1 VNFWGIINLKLLLD
15 VLFAIGFGL
24 LLFSRVKEQRTLW
37 LLRGYLFL
45 VSTAWFIQRYADL
58 PLTSKL
64 IDAVVLACSLS
75 LAILWQGELRRLME
89 LLGTG
94 RLAVLLGNPPKEF
107 RATSTTITQLVD
119 TAGKLSQNRRGAL
132 IVVDLGSDLRPEDFL
147 YSGTNIEAQ
156 LSTDLLINLF
166 ATDTPLHDGAV
177 LVKGNKIISAGVI
190 LPLSRQGIS
199 RYGTRHLAALGIT
212 ERFDRCICI
221 VVSEETGTLSLANQG
236 KLERPITSSRL
247 QELLV
252 NLIGN
257 QNSIGTNKSSLAI
270 KKLVKEVF
278 QKVGIE
284 ESRLDSFPHQFS
296 GGMRQRVS
304 IAMAL
309 ALKPK
314 LLIADEPTTSLDTI
328 TSFEIMQEIIHL
340 CNEFD
345 TTLILISHD
354 INLAAKW
361 CKKVAIIEKGSIVE
375 KGNVSDL
382 SCKTAVHHRKVAN
395 HY

>member
-1 VNFWGIINLKLLLD
+1 MNFWGFINLKFLLD

-37 LLRGYLFL
+37 LLRGYLLL
-45 VSTAWFIQRYADL
+45 VSSAWFIQRYAYL

-94 RLAVLLGNPPKEF
+94 RLTVLLGNPQKEF

-147 YSGTNIEAQ
+147 YSGTRIEAQ

-257 QNSIGTNKSSLAI
+257 QNSIGTSKSSSN
-270 KKLVKEVF
+270 K
-278 QKVGIE
+278 
-284 ESRLDSFPHQFS
+284 
-296 GGMRQRVS
+296 
-304 IAMAL
+304 
-309 ALKPK
+309 
-314 LLIADEPTTSLDTI
+314 TSLSQKKNSNDNLI
-328 TSFEIMQEIIHL
+328 T
-340 CNEFD
+340 
-345 TTLILISHD
+345 D
-354 INLAAKW
+354 IN
-361 CKKVAIIEKGSIVE
+361 EKESNKQESITNI
-375 KGNVSDL
+375 KD
-382 SCKTAVHHRKVAN
+382 
-395 HY
+395 

>member
-1 VNFWGIINLKLLLD
+1 MNFWGIINLKLILD
-15 VLFAIGFGL
+15 VLFAVGFGL

-37 LLRGYLFL
+37 LLRGYLLL
-45 VSTAWFIQRYADL
+45 VSSAWFIQRYAFL

-64 IDAVVLACSLS
+64 IDALVLACSLS

-107 RATSTTITQLVD
+107 RAASTTITQLVD

-132 IVVDLGSDLRPEDFL
+132 IIVDLGSDLRPEDFL
-147 YSGTNIEAQ
+147 YSGTNIQAQ

-212 ERFDRCICI
+212 ERFDRCIGI

-247 QELLV
+247 QELLID
-252 NLIGN
+252 LIGN
-257 QNSIGTNKSSLAI
+257 QNSMGTSKTPLSQKTKTSDIIINEIDETGTNKSESVTNI
-270 KKLVKEVF
+270 K
-278 QKVGIE
+278 
-284 ESRLDSFPHQFS
+284 D
-296 GGMRQRVS
+296 
-304 IAMAL
+304 
-309 ALKPK
+309 
-314 LLIADEPTTSLDTI
+314 
-328 TSFEIMQEIIHL
+328 
-340 CNEFD
+340 
-345 TTLILISHD
+345 
-354 INLAAKW
+354 
-361 CKKVAIIEKGSIVE
+361 
-375 KGNVSDL
+375 
-382 SCKTAVHHRKVAN
+382 
-395 HY
+395 

>member
-1 VNFWGIINLKLLLD
+1 MNFWGIINLKFLLD
-15 VLFAIGFGL
+15 VLFAVGFGL

-45 VSTAWFIQRYADL
+45 VSSAWFIQRYAYL

-94 RLAVLLGNPPKEF
+94 RLTVLLGNPPKEF

-147 YSGTNIEAQ
+147 YSGTNIEAK

-177 LVKGNKIISAGVI
+177 LIKGNKIISAGVI

-221 VVSEETGTLSLANQG
+221 VVSEETGTLSLASQG

-247 QELLV
+247 QELLI

-257 QNSIGTNKSSLAI
+257 QNSLGANKSSTN
-270 KKLVKEVF
+270 K
-278 QKVGIE
+278 
-284 ESRLDSFPHQFS
+284 
-296 GGMRQRVS
+296 
-304 IAMAL
+304 
-309 ALKPK
+309 
-314 LLIADEPTTSLDTI
+314 TSSSPNTNSNDNITI
-328 TSFEIMQEIIHL
+328 NS
-340 CNEFD
+340 NENNQNKSEK
-345 TTLILISHD
+345 IS
-354 INLAAKW
+354 N
-361 CKKVAIIEKGSIVE
+361 
-375 KGNVSDL
+375 
-382 SCKTAVHHRKVAN
+382 
-395 HY
+395 

>member
-1 VNFWGIINLKLLLD
+1 MSFWGFLNLKLLLD
-15 VLFAIGFGL
+15 VFFAAGFGM

-45 VSTAWFIQRYADL
+45 VSLAWFVQRFASL

-64 IDAVVLACSLS
+64 IDALVIACSLS

-94 RLAVLLGNPPKEF
+94 RLTVLLGNPPKEF
-107 RATSTTITQLVD
+107 RANSNAVNQLVD
-119 TAGKLSQNRRGAL
+119 AAGKLSQNRRGAL
-132 IVVDLGSDLRPEDFL
+132 MVVDLGSDLRPEDFL
-147 YSGTNIEAQ
+147 YSGIKIDAL

-166 ATDTPLHDGAV
+166 ATDTPLHDGAI

-247 QELLV
+247 QELL
-252 NLIGN
+252 NDFIGGLTN
-257 QNSIGTNKSSLAI
+257 QSISKSSTNRNVSMPKKETVDIISSIGVDKS
-270 KKLVKEVF
+270 VK
-278 QKVGIE
+278 
-284 ESRLDSFPHQFS
+284 
-296 GGMRQRVS
+296 
-304 IAMAL
+304 
-309 ALKPK
+309 
-314 LLIADEPTTSLDTI
+314 
-328 TSFEIMQEIIHL
+328 
-340 CNEFD
+340 N
-345 TTLILISHD
+345 
-354 INLAAKW
+354 
-361 CKKVAIIEKGSIVE
+361 
-375 KGNVSDL
+375 SD
-382 SCKTAVHHRKVAN
+382 
-395 HY
+395 

>member
-1 VNFWGIINLKLLLD
+1 MNFWGIINLKFLLD
-15 VLFAIGFGL
+15 VLFAIGFGI

-45 VSTAWFIQRYADL
+45 VSTAWFIQRYASL

-107 RATSTTITQLVD
+107 RATKTTITQLVD

-132 IVVDLGSDLRPEDFL
+132 VVVDLGSDLRPEDFL
-147 YSGTNIEAQ
+147 YSGTNIDAQ

-252 NLIGN
+252 NLIGS
-257 QNSIGTNKSSLAI
+257 QNSMSTSKSSLGKTA
-270 KKLVKEVF
+270 LS
-278 QKVGIE
+278 QKTNSSVNI
-284 ESRLDSFPHQFS
+284 
-296 GGMRQRVS
+296 VS
-304 IAMAL
+304 
-309 ALKPK
+309 
-314 LLIADEPTTSLDTI
+314 
-328 TSFEIMQEIIHL
+328 
-340 CNEFD
+340 
-345 TTLILISHD
+345 D
-354 INLAAKW
+354 INENDSNKSESFS
-361 CKKVAIIEKGSIVE
+361 KIKE
-375 KGNVSDL
+375 
-382 SCKTAVHHRKVAN
+382 
-395 HY
+395 

>member
-1 VNFWGIINLKLLLD
+1 
-15 VLFAIGFGL
+15 
-24 LLFSRVKEQRTLW
+24 
-37 LLRGYLFL
+37 
-45 VSTAWFIQRYADL
+45 
-58 PLTSKL
+58 
-64 IDAVVLACSLS
+64 
-75 LAILWQGELRRLME
+75 ME

-107 RATSTTITQLVD
+107 RATSTTITKLVD

-147 YSGTNIEAQ
+147 YSGTKIEAL

-221 VVSEETGTLSLANQG
+221 VVSEETGTLSWANQG

-252 NLIGN
+252 SLIGN
-257 QNSIGTNKSSLAI
+257 QNSKGANKASLSKINISQTTSQSDKLNSDFSEKESNKS
-270 KKLVKEVF
+270 
-278 QKVGIE
+278 
-284 ESRLDSFPHQFS
+284 
-296 GGMRQRVS
+296 
-304 IAMAL
+304 
-309 ALKPK
+309 
-314 LLIADEPTTSLDTI
+314 
-328 TSFEIMQEIIHL
+328 EI
-340 CNEFD
+340 F
-345 TTLILISHD
+345 
-354 INLAAKW
+354 INK
-361 CKKVAIIEKGSIVE
+361 
-375 KGNVSDL
+375 ND
-382 SCKTAVHHRKVAN
+382 
-395 HY
+395 

>member
-1 VNFWGIINLKLLLD
+1 VNFWGLINLKLLLD
-15 VLFAIGFGL
+15 VLFAVGFGL

-45 VSTAWFIQRYADL
+45 VSTAWFIQRYAYL

-107 RATSTTITQLVD
+107 RATSTTISQLVD

-257 QNSIGTNKSSLAI
+257 QHPMGTSKPSLSSTALSQ
-270 KKLVKEVF
+270 KKNPSDK
-278 QKVGIE
+278 
-284 ESRLDSFPHQFS
+284 
-296 GGMRQRVS
+296 
-304 IAMAL
+304 
-309 ALKPK
+309 
-314 LLIADEPTTSLDTI
+314 I
-328 TSFEIMQEIIHL
+328 TSEIKEKDFNNSQ
-340 CNEFD
+340 
-345 TTLILISHD
+345 
-354 INLAAKW
+354 NLSNIK
-361 CKKVAIIEKGSIVE
+361 
-375 KGNVSDL
+375 D
-382 SCKTAVHHRKVAN
+382 
-395 HY
+395 

>member
-1 VNFWGIINLKLLLD
+1 MNFWGLINLKLLLD
-15 VLFAIGFGL
+15 VLFALGFGL

-45 VSTAWFIQRYADL
+45 VSFAWFIQRYAYL

-75 LAILWQGELRRLME
+75 LAILWQGELRRLMD

-94 RLAVLLGNPPKEF
+94 RLAVLLGNPPREF
-107 RATSTTITQLVD
+107 RATATTVNQLVD
-119 TAGKLSQNRRGAL
+119 AAGKLSQNRKGAL

-147 YSGTNIEAQ
+147 YSGITIEAQ

-247 QELLV
+247 QELLIKLV
-252 NLIGN
+252 GN
-257 QNSIGTNKSSLAI
+257 QNTLGTSKSSAN
-270 KKLVKEVF
+270 K
-278 QKVGIE
+278 
-284 ESRLDSFPHQFS
+284 
-296 GGMRQRVS
+296 
-304 IAMAL
+304 
-309 ALKPK
+309 
-314 LLIADEPTTSLDTI
+314 TTSSQKINTNDNI
-328 TSFEIMQEIIHL
+328 T
-340 CNEFD
+340 
-345 TTLILISHD
+345 
-354 INLAAKW
+354 
-361 CKKVAIIEKGSIVE
+361 IEKDTSKPESFSNI
-375 KGNVSDL
+375 KD
-382 SCKTAVHHRKVAN
+382 
-395 HY
+395 

>member
-1 VNFWGIINLKLLLD
+1 MNFWGFINLKFLLD
-15 VLFAIGFGL
+15 VLFALGFGL

-45 VSTAWFIQRYADL
+45 VSFAWFIQRYAYL

-64 IDAVVLACSLS
+64 IDAVLLACSLS

-94 RLAVLLGNPPKEF
+94 RLTVLLGNPPKEF
-107 RATSTTITQLVD
+107 RATSNTVNQLVNA
-119 TAGKLSQNRRGAL
+119 AGKLSQNRKGAL

-147 YSGTNIEAQ
+147 YSGINIEAQ

-247 QELLV
+247 QELLIK
-252 NLIGN
+252 LLGN
-257 QNSIGTNKSSLAI
+257 QNTLGLQKTSANK
-270 KKLVKEVF
+270 
-278 QKVGIE
+278 
-284 ESRLDSFPHQFS
+284 
-296 GGMRQRVS
+296 
-304 IAMAL
+304 
-309 ALKPK
+309 
-314 LLIADEPTTSLDTI
+314 TTSSQNINTNDNITI
-328 TSFEIMQEIIHL
+328 ENKQDNQPPIQ
-340 CNEFD
+340 D
-345 TTLILISHD
+345 
-354 INLAAKW
+354 
-361 CKKVAIIEKGSIVE
+361 
-375 KGNVSDL
+375 
-382 SCKTAVHHRKVAN
+382 
-395 HY
+395 

>member
-1 VNFWGIINLKLLLD
+1 MNFWGLVTFKFFLD
-15 VLFAIGFGL
+15 VLFAASFGL

-45 VSTAWFIQRYADL
+45 VSLAWFVQRFANL

-94 RLAVLLGNPPKEF
+94 RLAVLLGNAPKEF
-107 RATSTTITQLVD
+107 RANANTVNQLVEA
-119 TAGKLSQNRRGAL
+119 AGKLSQNRRGAL
-132 IVVDLGSDLRPEDFL
+132 MVVDIGSDLRPEDFL
-147 YSGTNIEAQ
+147 YSGINIEAQ
-156 LSTDLLINLF
+156 ISVDLLINLF

-247 QELLV
+247 QELLNEFV
-252 NLIGN
+252 D
-257 QNSIGTNKSSLAI
+257 NSNSQIISKSSSNRNVSSP
-270 KKLVKEVF
+270 KKSSND
-278 QKVGIE
+278 II
-284 ESRLDSFPHQFS
+284 S
-296 GGMRQRVS
+296 S
-304 IAMAL
+304 IAID
-309 ALKPK
+309 K
-314 LLIADEPTTSLDTI
+314 SV
-328 TSFEIMQEIIHL
+328 
-340 CNEFD
+340 
-345 TTLILISHD
+345 
-354 INLAAKW
+354 
-361 CKKVAIIEKGSIVE
+361 KKT
-375 KGNVSDL
+375 D
-382 SCKTAVHHRKVAN
+382 
-395 HY
+395 

>member
-1 VNFWGIINLKLLLD
+1 MNFWGFINLKFLLD
-15 VLFAIGFGL
+15 VLFAVGFGL
-24 LLFSRVKEQRTLW
+24 LLFTRVKEQRTLW

-45 VSTAWFIQRYADL
+45 VSFAWFIQRYAYL

-94 RLAVLLGNPPKEF
+94 RLTVLLGNPPKEF

-132 IVVDLGSDLRPEDFL
+132 IIVDLGSDLRPEDFL
-147 YSGTNIEAQ
+147 YSGTTIEAQ

-247 QELLV
+247 QELLI

-257 QNSIGTNKSSLAI
+257 QNSVGAPKSSLG
-270 KKLVKEVF
+270 KTTLS
-278 QKVGIE
+278 QKTN
-284 ESRLDSFPHQFS
+284 SS
-296 GGMRQRVS
+296 
-304 IAMAL
+304 
-309 ALKPK
+309 
-314 LLIADEPTTSLDTI
+314 DTI
-328 TSFEIMQEIIHL
+328 TNNIQEKDSNKPESFPNIQ
-340 CNEFD
+340 D
-345 TTLILISHD
+345 
-354 INLAAKW
+354 
-361 CKKVAIIEKGSIVE
+361 
-375 KGNVSDL
+375 
-382 SCKTAVHHRKVAN
+382 
-395 HY
+395 

>member
-1 VNFWGIINLKLLLD
+1 MNFWGFINLKLFLD
-15 VLFAIGFGL
+15 VLFATGFGL

-45 VSTAWFIQRYADL
+45 VSFAWFIQRYASL

-94 RLAVLLGNPPKEF
+94 RLAVLLGNPTKEF
-107 RATSTTITQLVD
+107 RATSTTVNQLVD
-119 TAGKLSQNRRGAL
+119 ASGKLSKNRKGAL

-147 YSGTNIEAQ
+147 YSGINIEAQ

-247 QELLV
+247 QELLIKLV
-252 NLIGN
+252 GN
-257 QNSIGTNKSSLAI
+257 QNSSS
-270 KKLVKEVF
+270 
-278 QKVGIE
+278 
-284 ESRLDSFPHQFS
+284 S
-296 GGMRQRVS
+296 
-304 IAMAL
+304 
-309 ALKPK
+309 PK
-314 LLIADEPTTSLDTI
+314 LSNNKITKSQKINANDNITI
-328 TSFEIMQEIIHL
+328 N
-340 CNEFD
+340 NEYD
-345 TTLILISHD
+345 NPENPS
-354 INLAAKW
+354 
-361 CKKVAIIEKGSIVE
+361 
-375 KGNVSDL
+375 
-382 SCKTAVHHRKVAN
+382 KTKQ
-395 HY
+395 